1 MNSKVIV
8 LADDATNSVINVS
21 ENPEWGYLRVQQMK
35 FVTDEK
41 TGFLRAKNVTALVP
55 GLVEE
60 LQAANFYAGQQ
71 LDGKI
76 VIEESLTP
84 FNKKNPERDIKVA
97 GKTGIVCR
105 VEGAPIYRRTRF
117 SFNANAQDVFVQHDN
132 VNELRSAF
140 EVEQSS
146 AIKANEDFSIGGK

>member
-8 LADDATNSVINVS
+8 LADDATNSVINIS
-21 ENPEWGYLRVQQMK
+21 EKPEWGYLRVQQMK

-41 TGFLRAKNVTALVP
+41 TGFLRARNVTALVP

-84 FNKKNPERDIKVA
+84 FNKKNPERDLKVA

-105 VEGAPIYRRTRF
+105 VEGQPIYRRTRF

-132 VNELRSAF
+132 VDELRNAY
-140 EVEQSS
+140 EVEKAS
-146 AIKANEDFSIGGK
+146 AIKANEDFSIGG

>member
-84 FNKKNPERDIKVA
+84 FNKKNPERDVKVA

-117 SFNANAQDVFVQHDN
+117 SFNASAQDVFVQHDN

-146 AIKANEDFSIGGK
+146 AIKANEDFNING

>member
-8 LADDATNSVINVS
+8 LADEATNSVINVS

-41 TGFLRAKNVTALVP
+41 TGFLSAKNVTALVP

-60 LQAANFYAGQQ
+60 LQIANFYPGQQ

-84 FNKKNPERDIKVA
+84 FNKKNPERDLKVA

-105 VEGAPIYRRTRF
+105 VDGAPIYRRTRF
-117 SFNANAQDVFVQHDN
+117 SFNANAQDVFIQHDN
-132 VNELRSAF
+132 VDELRNAY
-140 EVEQSS
+140 EAEKSS
-146 AIKANEDFSIGGK
+146 AIKANEDFSIAG